1 MANFDSFYGG
11 RQGASF
17 VIVKHF
23 DGVDIP
29 AGSAYQIGW
38 FAKDE
43 NNYFYVPLIKRTSS
57 NYMNYAG
64 WGEIPYDGVTI
75 VTSQSGVTSDPLPLK
90 YAEGMKQ
97 CFEKGGASTSEVN
110 YGEYVI
116 IDTIVNLGET
126 DNPDNGKV
134 YRRGMNFDSELGG
147 AEYVGQI
154 TGPKGNA
161 PELAMTTVEDIST
174 RPYHQIQ
181 EYDMTTGDAQDGIVP
196 GKYINGSTGIT
207 EYNDEI
213 TYGWATIKDRNGNI
227 FGSYIG
233 FTFPYLIPEWNT
245 ASRSPY
251 YQLGDNIP
259 MGKNVGD
266 LIDNNYDLL
275 IDNGAGTADRDPSHG
290 DTGHAFYRRWKLSV
304 PKGVKGDSQSQ
315 LEVVP
320 TRVYQGASL
329 WDDSSLSGSP
339 VTTADANTTVILTN
353 EPFNIDCIYP
363 YADENAPVAVRKQ
376 GSSTIYYCKV
386 KDTYK
391 LQVRYRQTNYDQHQ
405 NGDSTMVYIGDFN
418 TIKKIWLA
426 ANGYLW
432 VSYNGAETSIINTD
446 NPIKW
451 YESVNV
457 LDDGTIIFTYNT
469 LLPDGITHETQ
480 TFDKAIKIIDHV
492 DLDTGLNKQS
502 PSDFDGEGTGTQEIV
517 ITWNQETVPG
527 TKDTSVVEGP
537 LNYIMETIVSTYD
550 PKAPNTPANHLLV
563 LYSDPAYRTW
573 LATKYPEKI
582 FSYTSQKF
590 TRINPITSQT
600 EFVTRNDWFDLGYV
614 KGEPGGL
621 HIIGEYTLQ
630 SGETYQDYLDDAI
643 PPEDMPGNTPED
655 RGWAYLIVTPATLTT
670 DELRTIYTYD
680 YVHERWVVVA
690 DILPPGIDPTQII
703 IMDESKIDAE
713 TGGIIP
719 KKPEYASLP
728 DTNGLWLIQNNIKSV
743 Y

>member
-1 MANFDSFYGG
+1 MEINCS
-11 RQGASF
+11 
-17 VIVKHF
+17 
-23 DGVDIP
+23 
-29 AGSAYQIGW
+29 
-38 FAKDE
+38 
-43 NNYFYVPLIKRTSS
+43 KRSK
-57 NYMNYAG
+57 
-64 WGEIPYDGVTI
+64 GE
-75 VTSQSGVTSDPLPLK
+75 
-90 YAEGMKQ
+90 
-97 CFEKGGASTSEVN
+97 
-110 YGEYVI
+110 
-116 IDTIVNLGET
+116 
-126 DNPDNGKV
+126 
-134 YRRGMNFDSELGG
+134 
-147 AEYVGQI
+147 
-154 TGPKGNA
+154 
-161 PELAMTTVEDIST
+161 
-174 RPYHQIQ
+174 
-181 EYDMTTGDAQDGIVP
+181 
-196 GKYINGSTGIT
+196 
-207 EYNDEI
+207 
-213 TYGWATIKDRNGNI
+213 
-227 FGSYIG
+227 
-233 FTFPYLIPEWNT
+233 
-245 ASRSPY
+245 
-251 YQLGDNIP
+251 
-259 MGKNVGD
+259 
-266 LIDNNYDLL
+266 
-275 IDNGAGTADRDPSHG
+275 
-290 DTGHAFYRRWKLSV
+290 
-304 PKGVKGDSQSQ
+304 SQSQ

-320 TRVYQGASL
+320 TKVYQGANL
-329 WDDSSLSGSP
+329 WDNQTLSGSP
-339 VTTADANTTVILTN
+339 VTTADANTLVVLTN
-353 EPFNIDCIYP
+353 DPFNIDCIYP

-376 GSSTIYYCKV
+376 GSSIIYYCKI
-386 KDTYK
+386 KDTYM

-405 NGDSTMVYIGDFN
+405 SGDSYMVYIGDFN
-418 TIKKIWLA
+418 TIKNIWLA

-446 NPIKW
+446 NPVKW

-480 TFDKAIKIIDHV
+480 TFDKAIKMIDHI

-527 TKDTSVVEGP
+527 TKDTSIIEGP

-563 LYSDPAYRTW
+563 LYSDPAYRSW

-630 SGETYQDYLDDAI
+630 SGETYQDYLDDTI
-643 PPEDMPGNTPED
+643 PPEDMPGNTSED

-680 YVHERWVVVA
+680 YVHERWVIVA
-690 DILPPGIDPTQII
+690 DILPPGVDPTQII
-703 IMDESKIDAE
+703 IMDEAKTDVG
-713 TGGIIP
+713 TGSIIP

-728 DTNGLWLIQNNIKSV
+728 DTNGLWLIQNSIKSV